1 MVSKFQDYG
10 MLCMQCCVVKFLK
23 LLGKISSVESPG
35 GRVSSSDNDYGNFD
49 VYEYENDQ
57 KAYK

>member
-1 MVSKFQDYG
+1 MYA
-10 MLCMQCCVVKFLK
+10 MLK
-23 LLGKISSVESPG
+23 LLGKISSVEAPG

>member
-1 MVSKFQDYG
+1 MYA
-10 MLCMQCCVVKFLK
+10 MLCCE
-23 LLGKISSVESPG
+23 ISETFRENLFRGGPG